1 MTARN
6 PIAFAAGQAH
16 RTAIDDLLR
25 SRTQAD
31 PLLSPKEILRML
43 DWPDQR
49 LRMVQR
55 YVRSIRAR
63 GRRISVVQRHLSND
77 QCSLVFNHVVTYY
90 CQCLSDP

>member
-16 RTAIDDLLR
+16 RAEIDALLR
-25 SRTQAD
+25 TRTQAD

-43 DWPDQR
+43 EWPDQR

-63 GRRISVVQRHLSND
+63 ARIGVVPRHLSGG
-77 QCSLVFNHVVTYY
+77 QCPLVFNHVVTYY
-90 CQCLSDP
+90 LKCLSDP